1 MGLQFNMSV
10 ADLGYTLSTVDI
22 VLYPKYAQGCRVFCD
37 TFIAEAQAR
46 CPVRTGFL
54 RSTISA
60 STDGTSMTC
69 IAGADYAQYVEYG
82 TSRQSPQP
90 YFEPALQI
98 ALETAREYWDEAEHD
113 AILQQ
118 RQLVQRGRA
127 LNQRVNNFSSQGM
140 DTINGTSLSG
150 FWITALLAVLI
161 GIIKGLI
168 EAFKEIFRGDEQEQ
182 PDSEHSDWSSV
193 SSFISIF

>member
-37 TFIAEAQAR
+37 TFMAEAQVR

-54 RSTISA
+54 RSSISA
-60 STDGTSMTC
+60 STDGISMNC

-82 TSRQSPQP
+82 TSRQSAQP

-98 ALETAREYWDEAEHD
+98 ALETAKEYWDEAEEE
-113 AILQQ
+113 AILKQ
-118 RQLVQRGRA
+118 RQLVQRGRQ
-127 LNQRVNNFSSQGM
+127 LNQRINNFSSQGM
-140 DTINGTSLSG
+140 KTITARLSG
-150 FWITALLAVLI
+150 FFVMILLAILV

-168 EAFKEIFRGDEQEQ
+168 EAFKEIFRGDEREQ
-182 PDSEHSDWSSV
+182 PDSEHSGWSSV
-193 SSFISIF
+193 SSFISVF

>member
-37 TFIAEAQAR
+37 TFLAEAQVR

-54 RSTISA
+54 RSSISA
-60 STDGTSMTC
+60 STDGISMNC

-82 TSRQSPQP
+82 TSRQSAQP

-98 ALETAREYWDEAEHD
+98 ALETAKEYWDEAEEE

-118 RQLVQRGRA
+118 RQLVQRGRQ
-127 LNQRVNNFSSQGM
+127 LNQRINNFSSQGAN
-140 DTINGTSLSG
+140 TITARLSG
-150 FWITALLAVLI
+150 FFVMILLAILI

-168 EAFKEIFRGDEQEQ
+168 EAFKEIFRGDEREQ
-182 PDSEHSDWSSV
+182 PDSEHSGWSSV
-193 SSFISIF
+193 SSFISVF

>member
-37 TFIAEAQAR
+37 TFMAEAQAR

-54 RSTISA
+54 RSSISA
-60 STDGTSMTC
+60 STDGISMNC

-82 TSRQSPQP
+82 TSRQSAQP

-98 ALETAREYWDEAEHD
+98 ALETAKEYWDEAEEE
-113 AILQQ
+113 AIFQQ
-118 RQLVQRGRA
+118 RQLVQRGRQ
-127 LNQRVNNFSSQGM
+127 LNQRINNFSSQGM
-140 DTINGTSLSG
+140 ETITARLSG
-150 FWITALLAVLI
+150 FLIMILLAILI

-168 EAFKEIFRGDEQEQ
+168 EAFKEIFRGDEREQ
-182 PDSEHSDWSSV
+182 PDSEHSGWSSV
-193 SSFISIF
+193 SSFISVF